1 MLKAAIKQGLQVQ
14 PGFDMLTLQTPL
26 FLDSF
31 GLEQVADYLRADD
44 SAAREMLFP
53 RELLSLVNG

>member
-1 MLKAAIKQGLQVQ
+1 MQ